1 MIEKIISGGQTG
13 ADRAALDFA
22 VSRDISHGGYVPKG
36 RLTEEGPLP
45 ARYRLEEMS
54 TKSYARR
61 TEKNIQEADGTL
73 IVSHGEISGGTA
85 LTRQLALKMAK
96 PWIHVDLEKHSLERG
111 AAMVRTWMTGHRI
124 RVMNVAG
131 SRASGDPEIYAAT
144 LALLEKIFPRQNC
157 RG

>member
-22 VSRDISHGGYVPKG
+22 ISRDIPHGGYVPKG

-45 ARYRLEEMS
+45 DRYHLEEMS
-54 TKSYARR
+54 TKSYASR
-61 TEKNIQEADGTL
+61 TEKNIEEADGTL

-85 LTRQLALKMAK
+85 LTRQLAVRMAK
-96 PWIHVDLEKHSLERG
+96 PWLHVDLQKHSLAKG
-111 AAMVRTWMTGHRI
+111 AAMVRTWLTNHPI

-131 SRASGDPEIYAAT
+131 ARASGDPKIYAAT
-144 LALLEKIFPRQNC
+144 LALLEKIFAVHKNLK
-157 RG
+157 